1 MRALRAVGA
10 LLFLGLATTAS
21 AADDGWK
28 LEKEADGIRIES
40 RAVPGWSIN
49 EMRGTARIQAPLSA
63 VVAVLED
70 SNAASKLNELVA
82 ENRIVKRDSPTS
94 YRTYAALKMPWP
106 VTNRDIYNQRDIRVD
121 AATKTVVIEDK
132 AVNEGEPRKGYVRIV
147 KSTQRWTLKPTADG
161 QTDAEL
167 RLLSDPDGIPASII
181 NSMAVSTPYK
191 TIVKVRELSQQAPYA
206 QAKPAFLE

>member
-167 RLLSDPDGIPASII
+167 RLLSDPGGIPASII